1 MRREGDIQTSFM
13 TLRAILTT
21 RRGPPLHPFCP
32 FSTTS
37 TSPPQSSSSSSSTSS
52 SSYLHTSTSKTNTSK
67 CRNRSLPG
75 CSASSR
81 SYSRSYFYPCNHAS
95 TNTSKAH
102 VLSPSLPAYG
112 RRKRVLIQ
120 GGGIAGLSLAFFL
133 ERFLP
138 QTYEAVIVER
148 MGEGEDVAMTGH
160 LALGLWVNGLR
171 CLAKGGLSL
180 PEVLAQ
186 GEHSFAWMLDSGYLT
201 TDGRLLAKPGTPLQE
216 GDLLFL
222 RRSLL
227 LSLLRNRVSSPIL
240 HRDQILSLEDEDE
253 GGREGGRVRV
263 TLQSGKE
270 EVVDIVV
277 GADGMFSPLRIHC
290 LSWSIRGIATTA
302 WLLLSD
308 LGSLLPLLFRPTR
321 RRAGLVRHPSAPQ
334 QQQQQQYRWW

>member
-1 MRREGDIQTSFM
+1 
-13 TLRAILTT
+13 
-21 RRGPPLHPFCP
+21 
-32 FSTTS
+32 
-37 TSPPQSSSSSSSTSS
+37 
-52 SSYLHTSTSKTNTSK
+52 
-67 CRNRSLPG
+67 
-75 CSASSR
+75 
-81 SYSRSYFYPCNHAS
+81 
-95 TNTSKAH
+95 
-102 VLSPSLPAYG
+102 
-112 RRKRVLIQ
+112 
-120 GGGIAGLSLAFFL
+120 
-133 ERFLP
+133 
-138 QTYEAVIVER
+138 

-277 GADGMFSPLRIHC
+277 GADGMFSPLVRETTMGLPPPAQRGYTVFRGVYEGSPLQPGFSFQTWGPSSRFSSVPLADGQVWFATLAHHNSSSSSSTGGGSRSMEGGREALKEGLLQRFGSWHAPCLEKKHLPARIPPHQHQQFI
-290 LSWSIRGIATTA
+290 SVH
-302 WLLLSD
+302 
-308 LGSLLPLLFRPTR
+308 RPAPTW
-321 RRAGLVRHPSAPQ
+321 AHIISA
-334 QQQQQQYRWW
+334 